1 MEKQMHF
8 SSQYLAAAGISF
20 VEKQED
26 DSHTNLGFNT
36 EKGFIYTRELSDNG
50 DQLILNYNTFSLDWK
65 GVTKT
70 TSIYLNG
77 KTHKEVIDWISNV
90 AQKTIGKSYEY
101 AFHYDLP
108 YAISDDFTFELK
120 DANRLNQLLENRKL
134 AYSVIEE
141 FLTTNNL
148 KSEIR
153 VWPHH
158 FDTGAFIIFDND
170 SGISIGL
177 GFAIPDTVSQDHYF
191 YIGGYKGHDEIDT
204 SNFTKLTD
212 GQWNNEG
219 FIGAILSISKTNKT
233 KGIAFLNEALSAYIN
248 KN

>member
-1 MEKQMHF
+1 MEKQMHLA
-8 SSQYLAAAGISF
+8 SQYLAAAGISF

-36 EKGFIYTRELSDNG
+36 EKGIMYTRALSDNG

-65 GVTKT
+65 GIHKT
-70 TSIYLNG
+70 TSISLNG
-77 KTHKEVIDWISNV
+77 KTHKAIMDWISNS
-90 AQKTIGKSYEY
+90 AQKAIGKSYHY

-120 DANRLNQLLENRKL
+120 DANRLKELLKNRTL
-134 AYSVIEE
+134 AYAILEE
-141 FLTTNNL
+141 FLTLNNL

-158 FDTGAFIIFDND
+158 FDTGAFVLFNND
-170 SGISIGL
+170 SGLSIGL
-177 GFAIPDTVSQDHYF
+177 GFAIPDAVAQEHYF
-191 YIGGYKGHDEIDT
+191 YIGGYKGQDPIDT
-204 SNFTKLTD
+204 SSFTELTN
-212 GQWNNEG
+212 GQWRNEG
-219 FIGAILSISKTNKT
+219 FVGAILSISATNQT
-233 KGIAFLNEALSAYIN
+233 KGVTFFNKVLSAYLT